1 MRLFKGPIHY
11 GRELPGHP
19 FNITALL
26 TRIII
31 AAQRKIFCESL
42 KTARMRYVD
51 FDATTPDDS
60 QKLISAI
67 LEQPEPALVARYG
80 TGELETTLRGLDI
93 DAPSCLPFKLVKMFC
108 GRCGPFWWDN
118 SIRSGIHWI
127 AGVFPP
133 DNATMMRFAHLVDAD
148 SREIDLLVGGRAAGE
163 QFMRERRFPNGKGIP
178 NDCFIRP
185 DSPVSWTH
193 NLKDKRVLVVSPFDA
208 SIRVQH
214 ERRKELF
221 PNNPSFLPH
230 FDLITYR
237 PVVSFAGEF
246 ANLPYKDW
254 FEALDKMEH
263 DIAAIDF
270 DIALISA
277 GAYGMNLG
285 ARIKRMGRKAVHVG
299 GILQAMFG
307 LKFRGTD
314 EVPYWR
320 QFYTDAWTRP
330 QTAERPK
337 NYMTVE
343 NGSYW

>member
-1 MRLFKGPIHY
+1 MRLFRGPIHY

-26 TRIII
+26 TRLIIV
-31 AAQRKIFCESL
+31 AQRKVFCERL
-42 KTARMRYVD
+42 KTTRMRYVD
-51 FDATTPDDS
+51 FNATTPDDS
-60 QKLISAI
+60 QEMISSI
-67 LEQPEPALVARYG
+67 LQRSSPALVARYG

-93 DAPSCLPFKLVKMFC
+93 AAPSCKLSKLAKMFC

-133 DNATMMRFAHLVDAD
+133 DNTTMMRFARLVDTD
-148 SREIDLLVGGRAAGE
+148 SHEIDLLVGGRAVGE

-185 DSPVSWTH
+185 DSPISWTRH
-193 NLKDKRVLVVSPFDA
+193 LKDKRVLVISPFDV
-208 SIRVQH
+208 SIRAQY
-214 ERRKELF
+214 ERRTKLF
-221 PNNPSFLPH
+221 PNNPSFLPD
-230 FDLITYR
+230 FELITYR

-246 ANLPYKDW
+246 STLPYKNW
-254 FEALDKMEH
+254 FEALGKMER
-263 DIAAIDF
+263 DIAEIDF

-285 ARIKRMGRKAVHVG
+285 ARIKRMGKKAVHIG

-330 QTAERPK
+330 LTTERPK